1 MDFFDYQ
8 PESETQDV
16 LSVSQVNRN
25 IKLLIEQ
32 SLPWYRVEGELSNF
46 KHHSSGHMYFSLKD
60 EASQLSCVMWAGRN
74 SALRF
79 RPEDGMKVQCYGR
92 ITVYERRGVYQLD
105 VMQMTPAGLGDL
117 QLAFEQLKK
126 KLAAEGLF
134 DESRKRP
141 LPPFPERIGV
151 VTSPTGAAIRDLIS
165 VLTRRWP
172 AAEIVLRPALV
183 QGPGAAEDIVAAITE
198 LNDFGELDV
207 LIVGRGG
214 GSLEDLWPFNEEIV
228 ARAIAGSAIPVVSA
242 VGHEVDF
249 TIADFVADLRAPTPS
264 AAAELVVPDAADLR
278 YGIASLV
285 ARGYRSLMSRIRQ
298 LRHRVDALQR
308 SYALQQPR
316 DVIRQYRQTCDEL
329 RRRLESS
336 MQQKIRQERTALDAL
351 HKRLLALNHEN
362 ILKRG
367 YTLTTDDATGKIVV
381 SAAELKPGSRLTVR
395 YHDGRAKS
403 TVDSVEID

>member
-32 SLPWYRVEGELSNF
+32 SLPWYRIEGELSNF

-172 AAEIVLRPALV
+172 AAEIILRPALV

-367 YTLTTDDATGKIVV
+367 YTLTTDDATGKIVA